1 MYKTK
6 NALKNDPISTETPKI
21 YAYVRTSTL
30 KQLNENQEFG
40 ILKFADAKGWKIDE
54 WVREQVSG
62 TKKAADRE
70 LASLLLKIRQN
81 DILLISEVSRLGRST
96 LDTFISLASILE
108 KKARLFAIKEGYE
121 FKNDAQSEMLAFG
134 FSFAARIE
142 RDRISART
150 TEALA
155 LRKAQGLKLGRPE
168 GSQNKNSKLAGKES
182 DIENLL
188 RSKVAVSAIARIVGV
203 DRRTVKKFA
212 ESKNLKP
219 KPQISK

>member
-1 MYKTK
+1 MAKKPSK
-6 NALKNDPISTETPKI
+6 NVQISNEPPKI

-30 KQLNENQEFG
+30 KQFNENQEYG

-70 LASLLLKIRQN
+70 LSELLQKIRQN

-96 LDTFISLASILE
+96 LDTFIALASLLE

-121 FKNDAQSEMLAFG
+121 FKDDAQSEMLAFG

-155 LRKAQGLKLGRPE
+155 LRKAQGMKLGRPE
-168 GSQNKNSKLAGKES
+168 GSQNKDSKLTGKETE
-182 DIENLL
+182 IENLL
-188 RSKVAVSAIARIVGV
+188 KSKVAVSAIARIVGV

-212 ESKNLKP
+212 ESKNLKI
-219 KPQISK
+219 K

>member
-1 MYKTK
+1 MAK
-6 NALKNDPISTETPKI
+6 NPSKNTQISNESPKI

-30 KQLNENQEFG
+30 KQFNENQEYG
-40 ILKFADAKGWKIDE
+40 ILKFADTKGWKIDE

-70 LASLLLKIRQN
+70 LSELLQKIRQN

-96 LDTFISLASILE
+96 LDTFIALASLLE

-121 FKNDAQSEMLAFG
+121 FKDDAQSEMLAFG

-155 LRKAQGLKLGRPE
+155 LRKAQGVKLGRPE
-168 GSQNKNSKLAGKES
+168 GSQNKDSKLSGKET

-188 RSKVAVSAIARIVGV
+188 KSRVAVAAIARIVGV

-212 ESKNLKP
+212 ESKNLKI
-219 KPQISK
+219 KS